1 MDIEDHILLVR
12 LKEGDANA
20 FEKIYKTYY
29 NILYAYIL
37 EILENRLFVE
47 DVIEDIFV
55 TIWEKRETL
64 SMEVS
69 FKSYLLTSAR
79 NASLDFIRKKNVR
92 ENYKIKIEHKY
103 RIESGYELFKVLE
116 SDTFQKK
123 ELKASIDKA
132 VAALPRKCRKVFK
145 LSRYFKLKN
154 KEIAHRLNISENTV
168 EKHMGTALS
177 KLREVLSKHYDFLIL
192 FYFLLSIQVLFN

>member
-1 MDIEDHILLVR
+1 MEIEDHILVVR
-12 LKEGDANA
+12 LREGDADA
-20 FEKIYKTYY
+20 FEKIYNTYY

-47 DVIEDIFV
+47 DVIEDVFV
-55 TIWEKRETL
+55 TIWEKRESL
-64 SMEVS
+64 SLEVS
-69 FKSYLLTSAR
+69 LKSYLLRAAR

-92 ENYKIKIEHKY
+92 ENYKNKIEQKY
-103 RIESGYELFKVLE
+103 RIESGYELFNVLE
-116 SDTFQKK
+116 SDSFQQK
-123 ELKASIDKA
+123 ELKESIDTA
-132 VAALPRKCRKVFK
+132 IAALPRKCRKVFK

-177 KLREVLSKHYDFLIL
+177 KLREMLSKHYDFLVL
-192 FYFLLSIQVLFN
+192 FYFLLFIRVFFL

>member
-1 MDIEDHILLVR
+1 MDIEDHILVIR
-12 LKEGDANA
+12 LREGDAEA
-20 FEKIYKTYY
+20 FEKIYCTYY

-47 DVIEDIFV
+47 DVIEDVFV
-55 TIWEKRETL
+55 TIWEKRETFSL
-64 SMEVS
+64 EVS
-69 FKSYLLTSAR
+69 FKSYLLRAAR

-92 ENYKIKIEHKY
+92 ENYKNKIEQKY
-103 RIESGYELFKVLE
+103 RIESGYELFNVLE
-116 SDTFQKK
+116 SDSFQQK
-123 ELKASIDKA
+123 ELKESIDNA
-132 VAALPRKCRKVFK
+132 IAALPRKCRKVFK

-177 KLREVLSKHYDFLIL
+177 KLREMLSKHYDFLVL
-192 FYFLLSIQVLFN
+192 FYFLLFIRVFFL